1 MSTITTRARRVAALG
16 MTIAATGVLAACGG
30 DDEAPANAGASGA
43 AADGPSVT
51 LNVGYVFASGS
62 PWDEGMQHFA
72 ELAKEATGGKVTIKT
87 FPDSQ
92 IGADAEMATAMKAG
106 NQDGALLN
114 TGLSGFGDRVVL
126 PNLPYLVKDYA
137 AADKLNYGDG
147 FLAEYER
154 ETMTENGLET
164 LEFFEQGYRQLS
176 NKDRPVRVPGDLK
189 GLKVRT
195 ANSQLITDIGATWGA
210 KPVSV
215 PRGELYTGLSQG
227 TVDGTETG
235 LQLFSDLK
243 LNEVQDHI
251 TLIDYVY
258 SAPALVFSKKSW
270 DKLSEAQQEALRKAA
285 VEASEK
291 QRENLRAEV
300 PKSLEELKGAGV
312 TIVEPTPEELAQWRD
327 QSEKVLDKY
336 ETVFGAETM
345 QQLRDA
351 VQQAEQGT

>member
-1 MSTITTRARRVAALG
+1 MPMLKTRVRRVAALG
-16 MTIAATGVLAACGG
+16 MTLAATGVLAACGG
-30 DDEAPANAGASGA
+30 DDDAPANAGSAGGA
-43 AADGPSVT
+43 AEGPSVT

-62 PWDEGMQHFA
+62 PWDDGMKHFA

-126 PNLPYLVKDYA
+126 PNLPYLVQSYE

-147 FLAEYER
+147 FLAEFER
-154 ETMTENGLET
+154 ETMADNGLET

-176 NKDRPVRVPGDLK
+176 NKDRVVRVPADVK

-195 ANSQLITDIGATWGA
+195 GNSQLITDIWSNWGA

-215 PRGELYTGLSQG
+215 PLGELYTGLSQG

-235 LQLFSDLK
+235 LQLFNDLK
-243 LNEVQDHI
+243 LDEVQKHI
-251 TLIDYVY
+251 TIIDYVY

-270 DKLSEAQQEALRKAA
+270 DKLSADQQTALREAA
-285 VEASEK
+285 VEASVQ
-291 QRENLRAEV
+291 QRKLLRAEV
-300 PKSLEELKGAGV
+300 PKSLEALKGKGV
-312 TIVEPTPEELAQWRD
+312 TVTEPTPDELAQWRD
-327 QSEKVLDKY
+327 SSVAILDKY
-336 ETVFGAETM
+336 EKVFGAETM

-351 VQQAEQGT
+351 VKQAEQGT

>member
-1 MSTITTRARRVAALG
+1 MNMLKTRARRAAALG
-16 MTIAATGVLAACGG
+16 MTLAAASVLAACGS
-30 DDEAPANAGASGA
+30 DDDATTTNAGGA
-43 AADGPSVT
+43 GTEGPEVT
-51 LNVGYVFASGS
+51 LNVGYVFATGS
-62 PWDEGMQHFA
+62 PWDEGMKHFA

-164 LEFFEQGYRQLS
+164 LEFFEQGYRQLT
-176 NKDRPVRVPGDLK
+176 NKGRAVRVPGDLK

-195 ANSQLITDIGATWGA
+195 ANSQLITDIWSNWGG

-215 PRGELYTGLSQG
+215 PLGELYTALSQG

-235 LQLFSDLK
+235 LQLFNDLK
-243 LNEVQDHI
+243 LNEVQDHV

-258 SAPALVFSKKSW
+258 SAPALVFAKKSW
-270 DKLSEAQQEALRKAA
+270 DKLSADQQEALRKAA
-285 VEASEK
+285 VEASVK

-300 PKSLEELKGAGV
+300 PKSLEEMKGAGV
-312 TIVEPTPEELAQWRD
+312 TVVEPTPEELAQWRD
-327 QSEKVLDKY
+327 QSSKILDKY
-336 ETVFGAETM
+336 EEVFGKETM
-345 QQLRDA
+345 DQLREA
-351 VQQAEQGT
+351 VTQAEQAS